1 MTRSRYLQVMTQ
13 FLGLS
18 IREGML
24 LTVGQMADLQELEIR
39 RRGLRKEA

>member
-1 MTRSRYLQVMTQ
+1 MTRSRYLQTVTQ

-24 LTVGQMADLQELEIR
+24 LCPGQVYDLMKLEIQ
-39 RRGLRKEA
+39 RRGLRREE